1 MRKTL
6 IALLLI
12 IPLSMPG
19 IAQTQSFTRDGLDY
33 ALDLPSSSWQ
43 AVSRLDVHD
52 HMEFIYGDDYSNGY
66 LRLRKKFVS
75 PGTSAEDQFRHDEQW
90 ELRSLPGYVVCS
102 EGGGTEFEG
111 HLKGTVFSYEFI
123 NKGRNMDGRI
133 YYLQLD
139 NRTFYVLHF
148 TVASDKLRG
157 LRSQMDSIVK
167 SFRLK

>member
-1 MRKTL
+1 
-6 IALLLI
+6 
-12 IPLSMPG
+12 MPG
-19 IAQTQSFTRDGLDY
+19 IAQTQSFTKDDLAY
-33 ALDLPSSSWQ
+33 ELVLPSSSWR
-43 AVSRLDVHD
+43 AVLRLDVHD
-52 HMEFIYGDDYSNGY
+52 HMEFVYGDDYSNGY

-75 PGTSAEDQFRHDEQW
+75 AGTSAEDQFRHDEQW

-102 EGGGTEFEG
+102 AGRGTESEG
-111 HLKGTVFSYEFI
+111 HLRGIVFSYEFI

-139 NRTFYVLHF
+139 NRAFYVLHF
-148 TVASDKLRG
+148 TVASDKLRS